1 MSLPSI
7 TELRLA
13 AEQARVI
20 AERLT
25 EPSAKQGFVDLAV
38 KWESEAN
45 ELQLKNAAAPFHGL
59 GSGGK

>member
-13 AEQARVI
+13 AEQARAI

-25 EPSAKQGFVDLAV
+25 EPSAKQGFADLAD
-38 KWESEAN
+38 KWETEADAL
-45 ELQLKNAAAPFHGL
+45 ELKNTTAPFHGL